1 MKIICNDRLVL
12 FYLFLI
18 ICFFSQRGG
27 QVQGVKRV
35 RQGNLLC
42 AHDPQRGKKD
52 QGTVQYFT
60 NYSSRTFTERYTSMS
75 IFLAAILNSFPFYG

>member
-42 AHDPQRGKKD
+42 AHDPQGGKKD
-52 QGTVQYFT
+52 QGISLIIVME
-60 NYSSRTFTERYTSMS
+60 NLLNHEEMALWV
-75 IFLAAILNSFPFYG
+75 FL